1 MQRKKRHGFSM
12 VLAGALALAGLFA
25 LTAAILLR
33 PEKRLS
39 IPEPVQATE
48 APAEEVYTTPSGKKY
63 HRESCASLKNSENL
77 KTWTPEAAREAGY
90 TPCKSCDP

>member
-12 VLAGALALAGLFA
+12 ALAGALALAGLFA

-77 KTWTPEAAREAGY
+77 KT
-90 TPCKSCDP
+90 

>member
-12 VLAGALALAGLFA
+12 ALAGALALTGLFA

-33 PEKRLS
+33 PKKQLS
-39 IPEPVQATE
+39 IPEPVQITE

-63 HRESCASLKNSENL
+63 HRESCASLKNSDNL
-77 KTWTPEAAREAGY
+77 KTWMPEAAREAGY

>member
-12 VLAGALALAGLFA
+12 ALAGALALAGLFA

-63 HRESCASLKNSENL
+63 HRESCASLK
-77 KTWTPEAAREAGY
+77 TWTPEAAREAGY

>member
-12 VLAGALALAGLFA
+12 ALAGALALAGLFA

-48 APAEEVYTTPSGKKY
+48 APAE
-63 HRESCASLKNSENL
+63 N
-77 KTWTPEAAREAGY
+77 
-90 TPCKSCDP
+90 

>member
-12 VLAGALALAGLFA
+12 ALAGALALAGLFA

-39 IPEPVQATE
+39 IPEPVQAT
-48 APAEEVYTTPSGKKY
+48 
-63 HRESCASLKNSENL
+63 
-77 KTWTPEAAREAGY
+77 
-90 TPCKSCDP
+90 

>member
-1 MQRKKRHGFSM
+1 MA
-12 VLAGALALAGLFA
+12 LAGALALAGLFA

-77 KTWTPEAAREAGY
+77 KTWTPETAREAGY

>member
-12 VLAGALALAGLFA
+12 ALAGALALAGLFA

-48 APAEEVYTTPSGKKY
+48 APAEEVYTTPQRQKVSPGILRLPEKQRKF
-63 HRESCASLKNSENL
+63 ENMD
-77 KTWTPEAAREAGY
+77 A
-90 TPCKSCDP
+90 